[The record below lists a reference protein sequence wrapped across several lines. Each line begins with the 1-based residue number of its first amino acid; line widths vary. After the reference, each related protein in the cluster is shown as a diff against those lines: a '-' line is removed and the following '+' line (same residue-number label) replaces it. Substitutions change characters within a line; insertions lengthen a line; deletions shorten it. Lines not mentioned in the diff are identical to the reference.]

1 MSEEKKCPVCGEALK
16 PKSGQITYCS
26 KECRNKNSA
35 EQRKKPK
42 TNYSCEWC
50 GASLPKGSTV
60 KYCSEDCE
68 SRATGNKEPKKRG
81 RKKKVLSLTE
91 INKLAQAKGLT
102 YGQYIAKYGG

>member
-1 MSEEKKCPVCGEALK
+1 MSKEKICPICGNVLESNRK
-16 PKSGQITYCS
+16 KYCS
-26 KECRNKNSA
+26 IECRNKAYIKSD
-35 EQRKKPK
+35 KPK
-42 TNYSCEWC
+42 IYYSCEWC
-50 GASLPKGSTV
+50 GVSLPKDSTN

-68 SRATGNKEPKKRG
+68 RRATGYKEPKKRG